1 VRAPVWLNALGVIS
15 AIVAVVADVFRLNF
29 AFLLV
34 TALGAVVCFA
44 ISGIIVLDALRK
56 PRPAAK

>member
-1 VRAPVWLNALGVIS
+1 VVCAT
-15 AIVAVVADVFRLNF
+15 VAVVADVFHLNF

-44 ISGIIVLDALRK
+44 ISGIIVLNALRK
-56 PRPAAK
+56 PRAAK